1 MSWMTPTR
9 TTPTRTTPSRRRSWL
24 LAVSAVLAAVLLGIG
39 AFSVGAALA
48 GDEESRAAAVATTT
62 ATPEPTPTPTPSAR
76 PTVADTAA
84 ALRTCSVADAA
95 ADPRLGSMQ
104 ARVVDAA
111 TGQVLFDRGGETP
124 SRTASAL
131 KILTAASALAVL
143 GPDTRIATTVVR
155 GEAPGSVVLVGG
167 GDVTLSRLPT
177 GQSSF
182 YSGAAHLDDL
192 AEQTRSAWDAD
203 PGTAGTPIT
212 SVVLDSTFFTG
223 DTWQPTWNRK
233 EQTQGYMPEITA
245 LQVDGDRADP
255 TASTS
260 TRGTDPVGRAGA
272 AFADELPGSPSIS
285 TGTAPAGAE
294 VLGTVESAPVRELVQ
309 QMLLVSDNA
318 IAEMLARLVAIRTGA
333 GSTFAAEQAGVL
345 QGLAGYGVDT
355 TGIVIA
361 DGSGLSDDNSV
372 APAFFT
378 ELLRKVQAR
387 EGDLGVVLDG
397 LPVSGRT
404 GSLAYADRFAGE
416 NAVADGAVLA
426 KTGWIDTGYTLA
438 GVVTAADGTVLTF
451 AVYALGDVADSAK
464 TAIDTLVTG
473 FYRCGAG
480 LSDS

>member
-1 MSWMTPTR
+1 MTEPRSTDA
-9 TTPTRTTPSRRRSWL
+9 SRRRPWL
-24 LAVSAVLAAVLLGIG
+24 LAVAGAVVAVLLGTG
-39 AFSVGAALA
+39 AVAVGAALG
-48 GDEESRAAAVATTT
+48 GDEAPRAAATSTPAAT
-62 ATPEPTPTPTPSAR
+62 ATVAPTATPTPSAR
-76 PTVADTAA
+76 PTAA
-84 ALRTCSVADAA
+84 EITSALRTCSVADAA

-111 TGQVLFDRGGETP
+111 TGQVLFDRGGLTP

-143 GPDTRIATTVVR
+143 GPDARIATTAVR

-167 GDVTLSRLPT
+167 GDLTLSRLPS
-177 GQSSF
+177 GQESF
-182 YSGAAHLDDL
+182 YPGAAHLDDL
-192 AEQTRSAWDAD
+192 AAQVESAWAAD
-203 PGTAGTPIT
+203 PATAGTPIT
-212 SVVLDSTFFTG
+212 SLVLDSSLFTG
-223 DTWQPTWNRK
+223 DTWQPSWNRK

-260 TRGTDPVGRAGA
+260 VRGTDPIGRAGS
-272 AFADELPGSPSIS
+272 AFAGELPGSPTVS
-285 TGTAPAGAE
+285 TGTAPDGAA

-345 QGLAGYGVDT
+345 QGLSGYGVDT
-355 TGIVIA
+355 AGIVVA

-372 APAFFT
+372 APAYFT

-404 GSLAYADRFAGE
+404 GSLSYADRFAGD

-438 GVVTAADGTVLTF
+438 GVVTAADGTVMTF

-473 FYRCGAG
+473 FYRCGAS